1 MEAFHYKGIDR
12 KGRNVKG
19 IEFADN
25 SVALTRVLEQRGIRI
40 VWAEKARSDQLK
52 EKIVKSETNKRV
64 KNDDVILFFRELST
78 MIDAGIQLVDALDI
92 LEDQIED
99 HRFKSIIKTIK
110 TDIRGGMT
118 FSGALVRHPK
128 TFPTLAVAMSKA
140 AESGGGLAPLLAQLS
155 DYLEQED
162 QIKKQIKSAT
172 AYPKFAFLFFGAVVL
187 SVIFG
192 LMPKFKDIF
201 ASLGNELPKPTQ
213 ILLDIS
219 DAIKHYG
226 FYELTVIVLLIVLY
240 NLLLK
245 TENGHYFIDK
255 MKLRIPIFGK
265 LMLKSQISRFCKTL
279 KTLTLSR
286 VSIIESLQ
294 IAGET
299 ADNIVIKN
307 AIARV
312 RKGVIEGARISDMLD
327 EQQLFPKIVIKM
339 VAVGEE
345 SGALDKMLGKVSEFY
360 DRQFSSTISSLTSI
374 IEPAMMVGL
383 GILALV
389 IVIALYLPI
398 FQMSG
403 AVR

>member
-1 MEAFHYKGIDR
+1 MEAFHYKGIDS

-25 SVALTRVLEQRGIRI
+25 SFALTRALEQRGVRI
-40 VWAEKARSDQLK
+40 IWAEKASADQLK
-52 EKIVKSETNKRV
+52 PKTVKSESNKRV
-64 KNDDVILFFRELST
+64 KNDDIILFFRELST

-92 LEDQIED
+92 LEDQIENNI
-99 HRFKSIIKTIK
+99 FKGIIRTIK
-110 TDIRGGMT
+110 TDIQGGMT
-118 FSGALVRHPK
+118 FSGALELHPK
-128 TFPTLAVAMSKA
+128 TFPGLAVAMSKA
-140 AESGGGLAPLLAQLS
+140 AESGGGLASLLAQLS
-155 DYLEQED
+155 DYLEEED
-162 QIKKQIKSAT
+162 YIKKQIRSAT
-172 AYPKFAFLFFGAVVL
+172 AYPKFSFLFFSVVVL

-201 ASLGNELPKPTQ
+201 ASLGNELPRPTQ
-213 ILLDIS
+213 LLLDVS
-219 DAIKHYG
+219 DTIKHYG
-226 FYELTVIVLLIVLY
+226 FYELALIVIIVILSKLFY
-240 NLLLK
+240 KTKKGHFFVDRLK
-245 TENGHYFIDK
+245 
-255 MKLRIPIFGK
+255 LAIPIFGK

-286 VSIIESLQ
+286 VSIVEALQ

-299 ADNIVIKN
+299 ADNIVIQS

-312 RKGVIEGARISDMLD
+312 RKGVIEGSRISDMLS
-327 EQQLFPKIVIKM
+327 EQKLFPKIVIKM

-345 SGALDKMLGKVSEFY
+345 SGALDKMLGKISEFY
-360 DRQFSSTISSLTSI
+360 DRQFSTTISSLTSI

-383 GILALV
+383 GVLALV